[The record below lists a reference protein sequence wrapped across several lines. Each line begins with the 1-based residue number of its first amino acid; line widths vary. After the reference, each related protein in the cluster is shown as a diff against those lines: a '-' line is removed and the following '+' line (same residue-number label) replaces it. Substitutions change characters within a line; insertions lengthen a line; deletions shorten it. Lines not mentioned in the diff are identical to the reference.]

1 MKVNFKYKSLFATVT
16 AIVAWIGI
24 IFFYSNYSISF
35 IAIKVVFPIAFLLLM
50 VILNLIEGRSM
61 EREKQLYEEEN
72 TFFEEEKE
80 DQEESF
86 QGENQE
92 ESNSIIKSSVLFKED
107 EEEWDDYEIDDMI
120 NVPVGSIMGMGVTA
134 VILLLV
140 CFSLFI
146 PEFSIISKEIQIGRF
161 FIPKNDIVYLLL
173 IIGGVPIINQI
184 VCEMSKLDGDGVYI
198 SIIQLLLLAITN
210 LFFTMNCESEVIIT
224 STLIQLCAYVF
235 SVREHLGT
243 KNKKVSNIFS
253 IIGIVAYS
261 EFIYLNQLPYG
272 SFQNFLTAE
281 EERFGLATQII
292 FQQHSYTIIYIAM
305 VVIFYLATLVVVKK
319 THGKEGNLSS
329 ITCYAVLLL
338 KILGLFS
345 IFKGA
350 NLTIRVPFGDAVTD
364 SILFMI
370 ILYNRFAK
378 EYNE

>member
-1 MKVNFKYKSLFATVT
+1 MKVNFKYKSLFATIT
-16 AIVAWIGI
+16 AIVAWFGI

-35 IAIKVVFPIAFLLLM
+35 IAIKVGFPIAFLLLM

-72 TFFEEEKE
+72 ALFEEEKE

-86 QGENQE
+86 QGENHD
-92 ESNSIIKSSVLFKED
+92 ESNSITKSSVLFKEA
-107 EEEWDDYEIDDMI
+107 EEDWDDYEIDDMI

-198 SIIQLLLLAITN
+198 SIIQLLLLAIMN

-243 KNKKVSNIFS
+243 KNKKLSNIFS
-253 IIGIVAYS
+253 IIGIVAYG

-281 EERFGLATQII
+281 EERSGLSTQII
-292 FQQHSYTIIYIAM
+292 FQQHSYMIIYIAM

-319 THGKEGNLSS
+319 THGKERYLSS

-338 KILGLFS
+338 KILGLLS
-345 IFKGA
+345 IFKVA
-350 NLTIRVPFGDAVTD
+350 NLTIHVPFGDDVTD
-364 SILFMI
+364 SILFII

-378 EYNE
+378 EYND